1 MFSFGILQLEPKN
14 PPKTNSLDTS
24 NSIYRG
30 YNPSYPFIYYIR
42 PFLAAPFHLGKVG
55 GTEADENSRRW
66 YHFNDAT
73 VLPVVNESEIVS
85 REAYLLFYERV

>member
-1 MFSFGILQLEPKN
+1 M
-14 PPKTNSLDTS
+14 
-24 NSIYRG
+24 
-30 YNPSYPFIYYIR
+30 
-42 PFLAAPFHLGKVG
+42 AAPFHLGKVG
-55 GTEADENSRRW
+55 QEADDSNRRW